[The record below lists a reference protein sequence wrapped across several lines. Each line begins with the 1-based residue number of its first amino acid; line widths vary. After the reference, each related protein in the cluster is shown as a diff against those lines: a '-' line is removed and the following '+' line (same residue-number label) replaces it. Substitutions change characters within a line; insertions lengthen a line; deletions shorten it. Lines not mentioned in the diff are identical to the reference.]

1 MTSSVRQ
8 PALLPAKPIL
18 CKPEDQILEGTYFE
32 MEIWDTV
39 RHLCGGFVTL
49 QTVYTRDVFTYFDLT
64 LPKPAVLDLLLMNG
78 KPI

>member
-1 MTSSVRQ
+1 MTSSVQQ

-18 CKPEDQILEGTYFE
+18 CKPEDQIYFE

-49 QTVYTRDVFTYFDLT
+49 QIVYTGNVFTYFDLT